1 MKIVTGTEA
10 RARLA
15 RGAFAVIRPIA
26 TALGP
31 HGRGVM
37 FHRPPAAP
45 ALLYDGYA
53 IAREVC
59 PERGIE
65 ALGAQIVKETLFD
78 IDRDVGDGTA
88 TAAVLIGALLRA
100 GSQAISAGHDPGRL
114 ADELL
119 RVGGGVARGLSATAT
134 GRGVEDWLEGVAVTA
149 AREPDVAALIADCS
163 RQVGAEGVIKVEEG
177 PGVRIEHTVAPGM
190 AIRMTPV
197 STALYDAPDHVATRL
212 DKPFV
217 LVADD
222 DIDSFG
228 KLAPV
233 LEGFARSNKALL
245 IVARNLRADALAA
258 LVRNKTE
265 LGLRVGAIRVSEVGE
280 RGYEMLEDVAI
291 ATGAQMLSERL
302 GVTIEQLRPPML
314 GRADEATV
322 EGKLT
327 TIVRGQGATDA
338 IERRKAE
345 LRQAIERQKYLS
357 LDRELLQERLARFS
371 GGVARIMI
379 GAPGE
384 APRRALLA
392 RAKKA
397 VAAVQAA
404 RRTGVLPGGGTA
416 LLRASTGLD
425 GCTTNEPAE
434 RAARH
439 VLRTALRAV
448 PAQLIR
454 NSGVEVVVPWLARI
468 ENEAAAQR
476 GLDLARM
483 EIVDLLRSAIVD
495 PAQVVATALERA
507 VSAAA
512 TLLRCEVA
520 ISR

>member
-15 RGAFAVIRPIA
+15 RGALGVIRPIA

-31 HGRGVM
+31 YGRGVM
-37 FHRPPAAP
+37 FHRPPAPP

-59 PERGIE
+59 PQGGIE

-78 IDRDVGDGTA
+78 IDRDVGDGTT
-88 TAAVLIGALLRA
+88 TAAVLIGALLQA
-100 GSQAISAGHDPGRL
+100 GSRTISAGIDAGRL

-119 RVGGGVARGLSATAT
+119 RVGRGAACSLSAAAT
-134 GRGVEDWLEGVAVTA
+134 GRGAEDWLEGVAVTA
-149 AREPDVAALIADCS
+149 AREPGLARLIADCS
-163 RQVGAEGVIKVEEG
+163 KQVGAEGVIKVEEG
-177 PGVRIEHTVAPGM
+177 PGVGVEHTVAPGM
-190 AIRMTPV
+190 AIRMIPV
-197 STALYDAPDHVATRL
+197 SAALFDAPEHTATRL
-212 DKPFV
+212 DQPFV

-222 DIDSFG
+222 YIDSFG

-233 LEGFARSNKALL
+233 LEGFARSDKALL
-245 IVARNLRADALAA
+245 IVARHLRSEALAA
-258 LVRNKTE
+258 LVRNKAE
-265 LGLRVGAIRVSEVGE
+265 LGLRVGAIRVPEVGE
-280 RGYEMLEDVAI
+280 RGYELLEDVAI

-322 EGKLT
+322 EAKLT
-327 TIVRGQGATDA
+327 TIVRGRGAADA
-338 IERRKAE
+338 VERRKAE
-345 LRQAIERQKYLS
+345 LRRAIEREKYLS

-371 GGVARIMI
+371 GGIARIMI

-384 APRRALLA
+384 APRRALLV

-397 VAAVQAA
+397 VAAVHAA

-416 LLRASTGLD
+416 LLRVSTGLD
-425 GCTTNEPAE
+425 SPATNDPAE
-434 RAARH
+434 RAVHHMLHA
-439 VLRTALRAV
+439 ALRAV

-454 NSGVEVVVPWLARI
+454 NSGVEAAPWLARI
-468 ENEAAAQR
+468 ENETAAQR
-476 GLDLARM
+476 GLDIARM

-495 PAQVVATALERA
+495 PAQVVATALEHA

-512 TLLRCEVA
+512 TLLRCDVA
-520 ISR
+520 MSR